1 MTAAERKAEEQKAEQ
16 RKAQVLA
23 LREEGKTYAEI
34 AEVTGLK
41 AQDAVDSLNLQEV
54 YHVNTLRAIEAEAM
68 FARLQVDKQ
77 GRINRLA
84 ALQDRLSRELESRD
98 LTDLPTDKLVTLLIK
113 TSEAL
118 KGEVFN
124 PVIQTTTKQE
134 KDARQWGNW

>member
-1 MTAAERKAEEQKAEQ
+1 
-16 RKAQVLA
+16 
-23 LREEGKTYAEI
+23 
-34 AEVTGLK
+34 
-41 AQDAVDSLNLQEV
+41 
-54 YHVNTLRAIEAEAM
+54 M

-134 KDARQWGNW
+134 KEARQWGNW